1 VPVVSRPEP
10 ASSCRDRR
18 RLNPRR
24 HGADT
29 SPEARIERNSE
40 LKPWSQRLS
49 LPTKIAYAGGL
60 AALIAGAFVFG
71 LSFGDQA
78 RTTTYALSSG
88 SRLAAAAPGAAAAN
102 ETALAGATTDNG
114 LGSATMHPATDPF
127 LPQFGPALLYFSPR
141 SSTTT
146 SRAPGGAS
154 TPFAFA
160 ATKPGLPL
168 LRTTTTDTTRS
179 TGTNDAPPS
188 SSAPTG
194 SSASPAPPAPPVRN
208 TTPIT
213 ISDVRTVAL
222 TPFSATIEW
231 RTSEPVSAQVAYGSD
246 APTVWTPADGDSTSH
261 VATVNGLVDGTSY
274 RLRIDAKAD
283 DGRTASSPLVVT
295 TPSLPVQHANPTLT
309 VHNDSFQLDNRP
321 TIPTIVWAACADQ
334 IPSLLAAGID
344 TFMGKNCGDGSREV
358 AALGGHGFFIGD
370 AFQPATPGA
379 AGSFL
384 PDEWDTN
391 LPNDLTSADVQRE
404 IPDNVSGTRFLTLT
418 NHFFSNAAPLPQGRG
433 MYPALIANADVI
445 GFDLYPL
452 ENWCRYDDFGKVFDS
467 QRELTQL
474 AAGKPTYQW
483 IETARMDCP
492 DPSLEPTPQT
502 VHAETWLALAGG
514 AHAIGYFPK
523 DFSPAIGDQIVHDKR
538 DMEAL
543 APALVEPPIDAT
555 GSGNVRVGARQHNG
569 AIYVVAV
576 NASREPSTS
585 AISVPALGNRSL
597 SALDGSHS
605 VTAVNGTF
613 TDTFDPLEVRIYVA
627 AP

>member
-1 VPVVSRPEP
+1 V
-10 ASSCRDRR
+10 
-18 RLNPRR
+18 
-24 HGADT
+24 
-29 SPEARIERNSE
+29 
-40 LKPWSQRLS
+40 
-49 LPTKIAYAGGL
+49 IAC
-60 AALIAGAFVFG
+60 AFVFG
-71 LSFGDQA
+71 LEYGNEA
-78 RTTTYALSSG
+78 ETTGYALSSG
-88 SRLAAAAPGAAAAN
+88 TKLAAGAAGAN
-102 ETALAGATTDNG
+102 ETAIGGASVDNG
-114 LGSATMHPATDPF
+114 LGIAAVHPATDPF
-127 LPQFGPALLYFSPR
+127 VPEFGPALLYFSPR
-141 SSTTT
+141 PSTTT
-146 SRAPGGAS
+146 ANERDNVSM
-154 TPFAFA
+154 PFAFA
-160 ATKPGLPL
+160 ATKPSLPL
-168 LRTTTTDTTRS
+168 LRTTTTDAASS
-179 TGTNDAPPS
+179 TGAKDAPPS
-188 SSAPTG
+188 SPAPAA
-194 SSASPAPPAPPVRN
+194 SSAPPAPPVQN

-213 ISDVRTVAL
+213 ISDVQTVAL

-246 APTVWTPADGDSTSH
+246 TPTVWTPADADTTSH

-274 RLRIDAKAD
+274 RLRIDAKAS

-295 TPSLPVQHANPTLT
+295 TPSLPAQHPNPTLT
-309 VHNDSFQLDNRP
+309 VNNDSFQLDNRA

-334 IPSLLAAGID
+334 IPSLLAVGID

-404 IPDNVSGTRFLTLT
+404 IPDTVSGTRFLTLT
-418 NHFFSNAAPLPQGRG
+418 NHFFSHAAPLPQGRG

-452 ENWCRYDDFGKVFDS
+452 ENWCRYDDFANVFDS

-492 DPSLEPTPQT
+492 DPSLTPTPQT
-502 VHAETWLALAGG
+502 VHAETWLAIAGG
-514 AHAIGYFPK
+514 AHAMGYFPK
-523 DFSPAIGDQIVHDKR
+523 DFSPEIGAEIARDKR

-543 APALVEPPIDAT
+543 APALVEAPIDAT

-569 AIYVVAV
+569 AIYVIAV
-576 NASREPSTS
+576 NASRQPSTS
-585 AISVPALGNRSL
+585 AISVPALGNRSIA
-597 SALDGSHS
+597 ALDGSHS

-613 TDTFDPLEVRIYVA
+613 TDSFEPLEVRIYVA